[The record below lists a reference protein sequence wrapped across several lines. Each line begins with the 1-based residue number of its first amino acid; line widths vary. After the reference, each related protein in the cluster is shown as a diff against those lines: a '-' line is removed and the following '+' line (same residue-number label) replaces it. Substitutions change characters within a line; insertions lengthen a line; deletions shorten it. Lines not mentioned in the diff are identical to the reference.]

1 MLGDDLWRS
10 TFHLTEI
17 FYQTDK
23 TFPSGPPWG
32 KGARFCSMSEGEYRE
47 ASRQQWS
54 DAAESWARAA
64 EEEETGASREAT
76 VWMLEAADL
85 QAGERV
91 LELACG
97 AGRVGLQA
105 AGRVGLEG
113 AVLCTDFSEAMV
125 DAVAD
130 RVERLGVSNVSAR
143 VLDAEHIDLDSAEP
157 FDAVLCRFGYMLM
170 ADPLQALRESGR
182 ALRPDGR
189 LVLAVWGPGEGNPWL
204 SIILSA
210 VMDHLN
216 APPPQPGTPGPFSL
230 GERDRLQTLIEQAG
244 LIDVEVAEVE
254 AKQRYDS
261 LGAWWDEILEVSGP
275 LATMLNALPEEDRA
289 KIRTVALA
297 KAEQFGAEDEAI
309 FPASIVCAKALK
321 PT

>member
-1 MLGDDLWRS
+1 
-10 TFHLTEI
+10 
-17 FYQTDK
+17 
-23 TFPSGPPWG
+23 
-32 KGARFCSMSEGEYRE
+32 MSEGEYRE

-54 DAAESWARAA
+54 DAAPSWARAA

-85 QAGERV
+85 QPGERV

-105 AGRVGLEG
+105 AARVGPEG
-113 AVLCTDFSEAMV
+113 TVLCTDFSEAMV
-125 DAVAD
+125 DAVAE
-130 RVERLGVSNVSAR
+130 RVERLGVGNVGTR
-143 VLDAEHIDLDSAEP
+143 MLNAEDLDLEDEES

-170 ADPLQALRESGR
+170 ANPLQALRESGR
-182 ALRPDGR
+182 TLRPDGR
-189 LVLAVWGPGEGNPWL
+189 LVLAVWGPGESNPWL
-204 SIILSA
+204 SIILNA

-230 GERDRLQTLIEQAG
+230 GDLNRLKTLVEQA
-244 LIDVEVAEVE
+244 DMVSAETAEIE

-261 LGAWWDEILEVSGP
+261 LDAWWDEILDVSGP

-289 KIRTVALA
+289 KIRTAA
-297 KAEQFGAEDEAI
+297 FAEAEQFGGEAEAV
-309 FPASIVCAKALK
+309 FPASIICTKALK
-321 PT
+321 PA